1 MAKKQLQRTYKTL
14 IMVAKIK
21 LSDDTISLL
30 NQGSV
35 LLDSEGETYYFLPF
49 WFKKIGDT
57 NEFEMNPLGRLPKK
71 LQDLITS
78 KINGLCQE
86 K

>member
-1 MAKKQLQRTYKTL
+1 
-14 IMVAKIK
+14 MVAKIK

-30 NQGSV
+30 NQGSI
-35 LLDSEGETYYFLPF
+35 LREADGETYYFLPF

-57 NEFEMNPLGRLPKK
+57 NEFEMNSLGKLPKK
-71 LQDLITS
+71 LKELIIS
-78 KINGLCQE
+78 KRNGCQQ

>member
-1 MAKKQLQRTYKTL
+1 
-14 IMVAKIK
+14 MVAKIK

-30 NQGSV
+30 NQGTI
-35 LLDSEGETYYFLPF
+35 LEAADGQRYYFIPF

-57 NEFEMNPLGRLPKK
+57 NEFEMNPLGKLPKK
-71 LQDLITS
+71 LQNFIIS
-78 KINGLCQE
+78 KRNGCQE